1 MEILDDII
9 EFIKRKHRVT
19 IDNLK
24 SKSRVSKI
32 AKARNEAY
40 FLIRENTDMTL
51 DAIGYFFNRSH
62 SNVHCMHKKLK
73 NESFISDYRKTK
85 IIMTSASPIFFKF
98 LLREKENIEDKLV
111 EIETL
116 LKLYKETNTKN

>member
-24 SKSRVSKI
+24 SRSRVSKI
-32 AKARNEAY
+32 ANARNEAY
-40 FLIRENTDMTL
+40 FLLRENTDMTF
-51 DAIGYFFNRSH
+51 DEIGYFFNRSH
-62 SNVHCMHKKLK
+62 SNVHSIHKKLK

-85 IIMTSASPIFFKF
+85 IIMTSAPPIFIKL
-98 LLREKENIEDKLV
+98 LLRGKENIENKLV
-111 EIETL
+111 GIETL
-116 LKLYKETNTKN
+116 LELYKD